1 MMSLLSFVLME
12 FNPIKPDLGL
22 IVWTT
27 VIFLLFWILIGRTAF
42 KPIANALKKREEDIQ
57 GALDE
62 AKKAKEEMS
71 NLKAANEKLLAE
83 AREERSKML
92 KEAKE
97 TKNQIISDAKQA
109 AKEEA
114 SKVMTQASLDI
125 ENQKKAA
132 LMEVKNEVGA
142 IALSIAEKV
151 IKKQLAGNA
160 EQEDYVNAL
169 VNDVKLN

>member
-1 MMSLLSFVLME
+1 MNLLSFILMD
-12 FNPIKPDLGL
+12 FSVIKPDLGL
-22 IVWTT
+22 IVWTS
-27 VIFLLFWILIGRTAF
+27 VIFILFWVLIGRTAF
-42 KPIANALKKREEDIQ
+42 KPIANALKKREADIQ

-83 AREERSKML
+83 AREERAKML

-97 TKNQIISDAKQA
+97 TKNQIINDAKQA
-109 AKEEA
+109 AKDEA

-132 LMEVKNEVGA
+132 MMEVKNEVGA

-160 EQEDYVNAL
+160 EQESYVNTLINEA
-169 VNDVKLN
+169 NLN

>member
-1 MMSLLSFVLME
+1 MSLISIVLME

-27 VIFLLFWILIGRTAF
+27 GIFLLFWFLIGRTAF
-42 KPIANALKKREEDIQ
+42 RPIANALKQREEDIQ

-83 AREERSKML
+83 AREERAKML
-92 KEAKE
+92 KEAKD
-97 TKNQIISDAKQA
+97 TKNQIINDAKQA
-109 AKEEA
+109 AKDEA
-114 SKVMTQASLDI
+114 SKIMTQASLDI
-125 ENQKKAA
+125 DNQKKAA
-132 LMEVKNEVGA
+132 MMEVKNEVGA

-160 EQEDYVNAL
+160 EQEGYVQSL
-169 VNDVKLN
+169 MDDVNLN

>member
-1 MMSLLSFVLME
+1 MSLLSIMLMD

-27 VIFLLFWILIGRTAF
+27 AIFAIFWILIGRTAF

-97 TKNQIISDAKQA
+97 TKNKIINEAKQA
-109 AKEEA
+109 AKDEA

-132 LMEVKNEVGA
+132 MMEVKNEIGA

-151 IKKQLAGNA
+151 IKKELSGNA
-160 EQEDYVNAL
+160 EQENFVNAL
-169 VNDVKLN
+169 VDDVKLN

>member
-1 MMSLLSFVLME
+1 MSLLSIVLMD

-27 VIFLLFWILIGRTAF
+27 FIFLVFWILIGRTAF

-62 AKKAKEEMS
+62 AKKAKEDMS

-97 TKNQIISDAKQA
+97 TKNQIISEAKQA
-109 AKEEA
+109 AKDEA
-114 SKVMTQASLDI
+114 SKVMSAASVDI

-132 LMEVKNEVGA
+132 MMEVKNEIGA

-151 IKKQLAGNA
+151 IRKELAGSG
-160 EQEDYVNAL
+160 EQEKFVNTL
-169 VNDVKLN
+169 VDDVKMN